1 MRGEEPQRR
10 AMPPSEG
17 IKVTKEERERDFTN
31 RSNMLKPDN

>member
-17 IKVTKEERERDFTN
+17 IKVTKERERDFTN